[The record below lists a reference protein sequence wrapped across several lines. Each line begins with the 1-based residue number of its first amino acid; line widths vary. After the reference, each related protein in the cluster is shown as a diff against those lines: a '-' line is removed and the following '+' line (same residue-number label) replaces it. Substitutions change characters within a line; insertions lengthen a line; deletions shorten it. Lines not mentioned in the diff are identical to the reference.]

1 MTNTDAKTSFRVG
14 YWSHDVKSDGLV
26 IGKAL
31 RTETGKLIV
40 CLDEGTSVEVCMELL
55 PVSTAP
61 DELPCGTT

>member
-1 MTNTDAKTSFRVG
+1 MTNTDTKTTFRVG
-14 YWSHDVKSDGLV
+14 YWSHDVESDGLV

-40 CLDEGTSVEVCMELL
+40 CLDEGASVEVCMELL

-61 DELPCGTT
+61 KALPSATT